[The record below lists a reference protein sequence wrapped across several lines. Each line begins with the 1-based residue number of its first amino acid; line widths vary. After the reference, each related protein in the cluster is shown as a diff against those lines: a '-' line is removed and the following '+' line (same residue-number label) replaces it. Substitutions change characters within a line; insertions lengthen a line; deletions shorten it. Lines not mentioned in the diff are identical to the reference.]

1 MAHLKLLLR
10 SPEKWTSE
18 QFRVLKL
25 VQHSE
30 TLAAELIDRR
40 YLPEDGDEGAFGAYQ

>member
-1 MAHLKLLLR
+1 MAHLTHLLR

-18 QFRVLKL
+18 QFRILKL

-30 TLAAELIDRR
+30 TVAAEIIDRR
-40 YLPEDGDEGAFGAYQ
+40 YLPEDGDEGAFGTYL